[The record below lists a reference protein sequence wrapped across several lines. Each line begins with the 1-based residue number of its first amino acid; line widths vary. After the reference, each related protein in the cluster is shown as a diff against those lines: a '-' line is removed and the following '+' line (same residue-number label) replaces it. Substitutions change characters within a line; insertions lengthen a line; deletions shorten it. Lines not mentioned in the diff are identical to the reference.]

1 MPTQATDTRWDE
13 LRNQADRAIQ
23 TEPTL
28 AELFRQTIVQQPDFG
43 CALAHRISKVLAG
56 ASERPE
62 TLFERFAS
70 AQLRD
75 QDGWAVVDH
84 VKIEVTSRMVA

>member
-56 ASERPE
+56 ASERP
-62 TLFERFAS
+62 
-70 AQLRD
+70 
-75 QDGWAVVDH
+75 
-84 VKIEVTSRMVA
+84 